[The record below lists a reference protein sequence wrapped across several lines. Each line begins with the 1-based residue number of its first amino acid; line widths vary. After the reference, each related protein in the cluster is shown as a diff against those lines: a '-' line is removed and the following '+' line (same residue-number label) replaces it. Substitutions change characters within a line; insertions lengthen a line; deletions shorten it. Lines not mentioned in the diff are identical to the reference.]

1 MTGFIRQWELNRN
14 FWDWWNFEMFDGSEK
29 YPGQGDF
36 DDFKFGR
43 WAGVDKLRG
52 SLFAVP
58 PTPVPAEGAVTTP
71 PCEEGSR

>member
-1 MTGFIRQWELNRN
+1 MVEFLKCLGCSRE
-14 FWDWWNFEMFDGSEK
+14 
-29 YPGQGDF
+29 YPGQKDY
-36 DDFKFGR
+36 DDCKVGR

-71 PCEEGSR
+71 PCEEGSCCIGCEFADREIGC